1 MGMQRRRGLCAL
13 FVVTGLITT
22 SALVAPVAAGPNRR
36 KARLATRYIV
46 SRQGGKGAVP
56 GFSKVG
62 ATADAILALS
72 AARRSPKTV
81 DQAIGYL
88 RAQAKGLRSVGLM
101 GKVAMAVVAAGR
113 DPRSFGGRNLVWAI
127 RRTRRDS
134 GRYGGTDSR
143 AAVLNHALALL
154 GVFAADGAPRIST
167 VRWLKKARCPDGG
180 WQYDAPSRS
189 RDGLHCHD
197 GSAGDITRTDTNTTS
212 YAVQALNSGGLV
224 VVGEQP
230 RVVGLPPIPRFETQA
245 ARARTPFDYF
255 RSARDH
261 ARGGWRYSHQRSAFG
276 SRAYTDANSTALVLQ
291 AYAALRKAPPP
302 GARRALRR
310 LAYRP
315 CGELTG
321 AFAYTW
327 ARSSGEFRPVPSRAD
342 AAREDELGGPSVIGA
357 TVGAVL
363 GLWGRPLP
371 LNPVKNSEPAPP
383 RRRCRA

>member
-1 MGMQRRRGLCAL
+1 MDMQRRRGLCAL
-13 FVVTGLITT
+13 FVVTGLITS
-22 SALVAPVAAGPNRR
+22 SALVAPVAAGPNQRS
-36 KARLATRYIV
+36 ARFATRYIV
-46 SRQGGKGAVP
+46 GRQGDNGSVA
-56 GFSKVG
+56 GFSKAG

-81 DQAIGYL
+81 AHAIAYL
-88 RAQAKGLRSVGLM
+88 RAKAKGLRSVGLK

-113 DPRSFGGRNLVWAI
+113 NPRSFGGRNLVRAI
-127 RRTRRDS
+127 KRSRRES

-154 GVFAADGAPRIST
+154 GLDAAGETAPRAT
-167 VRWLKKARCPDGG
+167 VRWLEEARCPDRG

-189 RDGLHCHD
+189 RDGFHCHD
-197 GSAGDITRTDTNTTS
+197 GSAGDFTRTDTNTTS
-212 YAVQALNSGGLV
+212 YAVQALEATALVSAPVRPPAQLAGLR
-224 VVGEQP
+224 P
-230 RVVGLPPIPRFETQA
+230 SASLA
-245 ARARTPFDYF
+245 YF

-261 ARGGWRYSHQRSAFG
+261 TRGGWRYSHQRRAFG
-276 SRAYTDANSTALVLQ
+276 SRVYTDANSTALVLQ
-291 AYAALRKAPPP
+291 AYAAVDEALPRN
-302 GARRALRR
+302 GRRALRF

-327 ARSSGEFRPVPSRAD
+327 ARSSGQFRRVPSRAD

-363 GLWGRPLP
+363 GLLQRPLP
-371 LNPVKNSEPAPP
+371 LEPVKKAFPAPP
-383 RRRCRA
+383 RRRCGA

>member
-1 MGMQRRRGLCAL
+1 MRIQRWRGLCAL
-13 FVVTGLITT
+13 LLITGLIAT

-36 KARLATRYIV
+36 KASLATRYIV

-62 ATADAILALS
+62 ATADAVLALV
-72 AARRSPKTV
+72 AARRSPKGV
-81 DQAIGYL
+81 AHAIGYL
-88 RAQAKGLRSVGLM
+88 RAKAKGLSGVGLV

-113 DPRSFGGRNLVWAI
+113 NPRSFGGRNLVRTI
-127 RRTRRDS
+127 KRTRRDS
-134 GRYGGTDSR
+134 GRYGGTDSK

-154 GVFAADGAPRIST
+154 GLNAANEAVPRAT
-167 VRWLKKARCPDGG
+167 VRWLAKARCPDRG

-189 RDGLHCHD
+189 RDGFHCHD
-197 GSAGDITRTDTNTTS
+197 GSAGDFTRTDTNTTS
-212 YAVQALNSGGLV
+212 YAVQALKATALVSLPLGPLTQPAGLR
-224 VVGEQP
+224 P
-230 RVVGLPPIPRFETQA
+230 SASIA
-245 ARARTPFDYF
+245 YF

-261 ARGGWRYSHQRSAFG
+261 TRGGWRYSHQRSAFG

-291 AYAALRKAPPP
+291 AYAAVDKALPPN
-302 GARRALRR
+302 GRRALRF

-327 ARSSGEFRPVPSRAD
+327 ARSSGEFRHVPSRAD

-363 GLWGRPLP
+363 GLLQRPLP
-371 LNPVKNSEPAPP
+371 LEPVKKAFPAPP
-383 RRRCRA
+383 RRRCGA

>member
-1 MGMQRRRGLCAL
+1 MGMQRWRGLCAL
-13 FVVTGLITT
+13 FLVTGLIAT
-22 SALVAPVAAGPNRR
+22 SALTATVAAGPNRR

-62 ATADAILALS
+62 ATTDAVLALT
-72 AARRSPKTV
+72 AARRSPKGV

-88 RAQAKGLRSVGLM
+88 RSQATGLKSVGLT
-101 GKVAMAVVAAGR
+101 GKVVMAAVAAGR
-113 DPRSFGGRNLVWAI
+113 NPRSFGGRNLVLAI
-127 RRTRRDS
+127 KRKRRDS
-134 GRYGGTDSR
+134 GRYGGSGSR
-143 AAVLNHALALL
+143 AVVLNHALALL
-154 GVFAADGAPRIST
+154 GLNAATGAVTLSSYE
-167 VRWLKKARCPDGG
+167 WLREARCPDGG

-189 RDGLHCHD
+189 RDGFHCND
-197 GSAGDITRTDTNTTS
+197 GSAGDVTRTDTNTTS
-212 YAVQALNSGGLV
+212 YAVQALRAGGSSAGGSL
-224 VVGEQP
+224 
-230 RVVGLPPIPRFETQA
+230 A
-245 ARARTPFDYF
+245 YF
-255 RSARDH
+255 RSARDGV
-261 ARGGWRYSHQRSAFG
+261 RGGWRYSHQRSAFG

-310 LAYRP
+310 LAYRA

-327 ARSSGEFRPVPSRAD
+327 ARSSGAFRRVPSRPD

-363 GLWGRPLP
+363 GLLGRPLP
-371 LNPVKNSEPAPP
+371 LDPAQVSEPAPP
-383 RRRCRA
+383 RRTCRA